1 MGISNDLILA
11 CNEQNRAALARIFVI
26 ESCNI
31 ASFTAGSL
39 QDFTALTLVVPAD
52 KWYEYEGEFK
62 TKSLNSEG
70 TNENG
75 TATFTNTVEFKIRGL
90 DKTKGKRLQDLI
102 DARQITAIVEGTNSS
117 GTYLRAFVVGWDS
130 IIGKEAFCTAN
141 VSANID
147 GELSG
152 ANEYTVTLTSEH
164 AEIVREYVG
173 TIESNASGTVTFGS

>member
-26 ESCNI
+26 PTCNI
-31 ASFTAGSL
+31 TSFTAGSL
-39 QDFTALTLVVPAD
+39 QDFTAVTTGVSD

-70 TNENG
+70 SNENG
-75 TATFTNTVEFKIRGL
+75 TATFTNTVEFKIKGL
-90 DKTKGKRLQDLI
+90 DKTKGKRLQELVDETK
-102 DARQITAIVEGTNSS
+102 ITCIVEGTNST

-130 IIGKEAFCTAN
+130 IIGKEASCMTN
-141 VSANID
+141 VSASIE

-152 ANEYTVTLTSEH
+152 VNEYTITLTAQH

-173 TIESNASGTVTFGS
+173 AIESNSSGTVDFGS

>member
-1 MGISNDLILA
+1 MGLANDLVLA

-26 ESCNI
+26 ETCNI
-31 ASFTAGSL
+31 TSFTAGSL
-39 QDFTALTLVVPAD
+39 QDFTAVTTGVGD

-90 DKTKGKRLQDLI
+90 DKTKSKRLQELI
-102 DARQITAIVEGTNSS
+102 DSKEVTAVVEGTNST
-117 GTYLRAFVVGWDS
+117 GTYLRGFVVGWDN
-130 IIGKEAFCTAN
+130 IIGKEAACMAN
-141 VSANID
+141 VSATID

-152 ANEYTVTLTSEH
+152 ANEYTVTLTAEH
-164 AEIVREYVG
+164 AEIIREYVG
-173 TIESNASGTVTFGS
+173 AIESNSSGTVDFGS